1 MQNSVTRLGNFWKFL
16 ATDFLRKVSQ
26 LFNNFR
32 GYFENIIL
40 KVKTAVSTFWATFV
54 EIWVTFYSNIW
65 SHWFTV
71 RLTANSNQKLFSTSE
86 ERNKKS
92 FWLFQ
97 HFLLLILDWGV
108 FWHTHRLDYS
118 KITTQIGGQFW
129 YILFSCG
136 TGLVHP
142 LIFYLCYLGRP
153 PVCRSYLMSD
163 IWKVILE
170 TTWRI
175 HSSFSFIWMQ
185 LRYQILKQTRR
196 AQIGAWTQP

>member
-1 MQNSVTRLGNFWKFL
+1 MQNIVTRLGNFWKFL

-92 FWLFQ
+92 FLTFSAFSSFDIRLGCVLTHSPAWLLQ
-97 HFLLLILDWGV
+97 NYDSNWRPILVHFILL
-108 FWHTHRLDYS
+108 WHWFS
-118 KITTQIGGQFW
+118 APIN
-129 YILFSCG
+129 ILFVLFG
-136 TGLVHP
+136 TAPSMSFLPNVG
-142 LIFYLCYLGRP
+142 YLKGNSWDN
-153 PVCRSYLMSD
+153 V
-163 IWKVILE
+163 KN
-170 TTWRI
+170 T
-175 HSSFSFIWMQ
+175 FQ
-185 LRYQILKQTRR
+185 L
-196 AQIGAWTQP
+196 